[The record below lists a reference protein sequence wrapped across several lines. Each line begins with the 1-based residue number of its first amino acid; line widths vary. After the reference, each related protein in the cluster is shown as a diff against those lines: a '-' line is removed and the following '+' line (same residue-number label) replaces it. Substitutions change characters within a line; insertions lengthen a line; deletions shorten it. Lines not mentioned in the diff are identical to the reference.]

1 MTNGKVCIGFSKPMV
16 ALYNAAA
23 GAVTYSGCTPLARG
37 VSVNI
42 EPTVSDDNIF
52 YADNVAAENEG
63 GTFIGGTATLETD
76 HPNPEAGKMI
86 FGLPD
91 EEEITV
97 GEKKVKIRSYGDKA
111 KPPYVGIGF
120 IVMYMQDG
128 VTTYAPVVLRKAK
141 FKTPSENAKTKEN
154 TIEWQKSTHIATLMR
169 DDSDNHDWKQVAED
183 QTTEA
188 LAEEV
193 LRAMLGGGAA

>member
-1 MTNGKVCIGFSKPMV
+1 MANGKVCIGFSKPMV
-16 ALYNAAA
+16 ALYHAEA
-23 GAVTYSGCTPLARG
+23 GAVTYSGCIPLARG
-37 VSVNI
+37 VSISI

-63 GTFIGGTATLETD
+63 GTFTGGTATMDTD

-91 EEEITV
+91 EEEISV
-97 GEKKVKIRSYGDKA
+97 GDKKVKIRSYGDKA

-128 VTTYAPVVLRKAK
+128 VTSYAPVVLRKAK
-141 FKTPSENAKTKEN
+141 FKTPSENAKTKEG
-154 TIEWQKSTHIATLMR
+154 TIEWQKSTHTATLMR
-169 DDSDNHDWKQVAED
+169 DDSDNHDWKKVAED

-188 LAEEV
+188 LAEAV

>member
-1 MTNGKVCIGFSKPMV
+1 MANGKVCIGFSKPMV
-16 ALYNAAA
+16 AQYSASA
-23 GAVTYSGCTPLARG
+23 GTVTYSGCIPLARG
-37 VSVNI
+37 VSINI

-52 YADNVAAENEG
+52 YADNIAAENEG

-111 KPPYVGIGF
+111 KP
-120 IVMYMQDG
+120 
-128 VTTYAPVVLRKAK
+128 
-141 FKTPSENAKTKEN
+141 
-154 TIEWQKSTHIATLMR
+154 
-169 DDSDNHDWKQVAED
+169 
-183 QTTEA
+183 
-188 LAEEV
+188 
-193 LRAMLGGGAA
+193 